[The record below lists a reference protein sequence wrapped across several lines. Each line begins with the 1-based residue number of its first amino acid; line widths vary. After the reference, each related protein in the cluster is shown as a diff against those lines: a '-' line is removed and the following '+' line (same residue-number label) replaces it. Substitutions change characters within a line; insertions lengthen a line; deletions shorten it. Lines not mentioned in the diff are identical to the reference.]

1 MNTIFE
7 SAVYENRRTVLK
19 QKMQSGIA
27 LFLGNT
33 EAPMNYSSNTYKYRQ
48 DSTFLYFFGLAV
60 PDLAAVIDFDE
71 NREIIFGND
80 FDIDDIIWMGNQPSV
95 QSLAEQ
101 AGVRETMPMAKL
113 ADYLAG
119 AKGRKIHFIPPYR
132 AETKITLSEFTGLKI
147 GELKANASVE
157 LIKHIVTMRSV
168 KETCEIEEMELACTI
183 GVLMHR
189 SVMKACKPEVAELEL
204 AGLVEG
210 LALAK
215 GNGVSFPV
223 ILSQHGETLHNH
235 NHNLILKANN
245 LLLTDAGAEGLTNY
259 CSDYTRTIPVSG
271 KFSQK
276 QREIYE
282 LVLKANIEGI
292 DKMRPGL
299 YFKEVHRHAAEVI
312 AAGLKELG
320 LMKGD
325 VKEAVELGAHAL
337 FFPHGLG
344 HQLGLDVHDMENYGE
359 DYVGYDDTVSRSN
372 LFGWGALRMAREL
385 KSGFVITVEPGI
397 YFIPQLIDIWK
408 SEKRFEN
415 FINYDKVEAYR
426 DFGGIRIEDDVL
438 VTETSHKVL
447 GPHLEKGVAELE
459 EIMKK

>member
-7 SAVYENRRTVLK
+7 SAVYEERRALLK

-33 EAPMNYSSNTYKYRQ
+33 EAPMNYPSNTYKYRQ

-132 AETKITLSEFTGLKI
+132 AETKITLSELTGLKT

-168 KETCEIEEMELACTI
+168 KAACEIEEMELACTI

-210 LALAK
+210 LSLAK

-235 NHNLILKANN
+235 NHNLILKAGNM
-245 LLLTDAGAEGLTNY
+245 LLTDAGAEGLMNY

-372 LFGWGALRMAREL
+372 IFGWGALRMAREL
-385 KSGFVITVEPGI
+385 KPGFVITVEPGI

-408 SEKRFEN
+408 NEKRFEN

-438 VTETSHKVL
+438 VTETSQKVL